1 MFCRDRHVF
10 AHAAVRRDGDVVHL
24 ATVHVVQCAEV
35 VSGGAAGCEAL
46 VRFRSH
52 SVVIGTGRL
61 VPLDLT
67 DSQAV
72 QTGDVLRDAWFCDR
86 E

>member
-10 AHAAVRRDGDVVHL
+10 AHVTVRRDGDVVHL

-35 VSGGAAGCEAL
+35 VSGGAGGCEAL
-46 VRFRSH
+46 VRFRGH
-52 SVVIGTGRL
+52 GVVIGTNRL
-61 VPLDLT
+61 VPLNLT

-72 QTGDVLRDAWFCDR
+72 QTGDMLRNAWF
-86 E
+86 